1 MKRTTTRG
9 RETETPSRAS
19 GEIGVSVGVGM
30 GRFGLL
36 GGERNQSRRGGGW
49 EQTRG
54 SRAKY
59 ARTRTRR
66 RSSSQ

>member
-1 MKRTTTRG
+1 MKRTTTTR

-19 GEIGVSVGVGM
+19 GEIGVNVSVGM

-36 GGERNQSRRGGGW
+36 GSERNQRGRCGGW

-54 SRAKY
+54 SRGKY